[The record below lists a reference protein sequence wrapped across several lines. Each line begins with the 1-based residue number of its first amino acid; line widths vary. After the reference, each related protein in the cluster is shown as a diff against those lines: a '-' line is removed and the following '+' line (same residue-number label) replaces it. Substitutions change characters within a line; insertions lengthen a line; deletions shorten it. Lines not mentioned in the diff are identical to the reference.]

1 MNKYWPSRKAPMG
14 FSIKSFGKNFRQ
26 RILNPF
32 QDKVMLVSDYRLDE
46 AIPSLQIS
54 EYWANRAFDEYKN

>member
-1 MNKYWPSRKAPMG
+1 MG